1 MKSNTILKI
10 EQYYLI
16 KGKVFIL
23 LAILLLLSNSIF
35 SQNEKLQKITFVPMW
50 FPQPQFAGYYM
61 AKEKGIYEKYGLDV
75 NIING
80 GYSKNVFSMLKNS
93 EVDLGILYLSEAIK
107 QRANGNKLVNIAQLF
122 QHSEILFVSKKTSG
136 INSLKDFNGK
146 KIAIWRTILTE
157 LTEGFLKKHN
167 IVAEVIKINGGVNIF
182 LKDAVDICAV
192 MNYNEYNSL
201 INYGLNPDELDV
213 FPFKDYGMDFPED
226 GIYCMEK
233 AFNENPTLYKN
244 FVAASL
250 EGWKYAL
257 SNSDEALMVLQKYQ
271 KIAKVQISKTHAEW
285 MLKSMKYL
293 VLPNDKNV
301 NIGSLLETDFNNTVD
316 FLFENQ
322 IIGNRPSFTDFYKG
336 SN

>member
-93 EVDLGILYLSEAIK
+93 EVDLGILYLSGAIK

>member
-1 MKSNTILKI
+1 MKSNTILKM

-23 LAILLLLSNSIF
+23 LAIFLLLSNSIF
-35 SQNEKLQKITFVPMW
+35 PQNEKLQKITFVPMW

-257 SNSDEALMVLQKYQ
+257 SNSDETLMVLQKYQ
-271 KIAKVQISKTHAEW
+271 IIAKVQISKTHAEW
-285 MLKSMKYL
+285 MLESMKYL